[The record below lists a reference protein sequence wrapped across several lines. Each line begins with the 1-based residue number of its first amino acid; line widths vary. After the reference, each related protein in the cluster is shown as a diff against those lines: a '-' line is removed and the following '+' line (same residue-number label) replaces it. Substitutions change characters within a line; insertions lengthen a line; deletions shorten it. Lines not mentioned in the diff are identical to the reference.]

1 MSLESGSFPL
11 LKLRIYSVIMLH
23 NLSGPLN
30 YDDKMSADAS
40 ILILSVAK
48 NARQNIK
55 GDGGIFIR

>member
-1 MSLESGSFPL
+1 M
-11 LKLRIYSVIMLH
+11 
-23 NLSGPLN
+23 N